1 VTRIVLVRHGRTAWN
16 VERRVQGSSDIPLDD
31 TGRAQAATAGALL
44 AEAVARGAGWDAIHA
59 SPLSRAFETASI
71 IAEHLALGGAPTSG
85 PLPEPALAE
94 RRYGL
99 AEGLTHAEIEAR
111 FPDGDVP
118 GRETVESVTERA
130 GSALLRLAERH
141 PGGSIIAVSHGGV
154 IAALA
159 RSLDASLVGRPGPM
173 IENGSAHTFGVV
185 DGELSL
191 LRFGGIADLGAIADL
206 DAAGRA

>member
-44 AEAVARGAGWDAIHA
+44 AEAVAGGAAWDAIH
-59 SPLSRAFETASI
+59 ASI

>member
-44 AEAVARGAGWDAIHA
+44 AEAVRDGAGWDAVYA

-71 IAEHLALGGAPTSG
+71 IVEHLALGGSATTG
-85 PLPEPALAE
+85 PRPDPALAE

-99 AEGLTHAEIEAR
+99 AEGLTHSEIEAR

-130 GSALLRLAERH
+130 GGALLRLADEH
-141 PGGSIIAVSHGGV
+141 PGGSLIVVSHGGV

-159 RSLDASLVGRPGPM
+159 RSLDPALLGRPGPM
-173 IENGSAHTFGVV
+173 IENGSAHTFGVL
-185 DGELSL
+185 DGALSL
-191 LRFGGIADLGAIADL
+191 LRFGGVAELEAAAPPS
-206 DAAGRA
+206 DARRS

>member
-1 VTRIVLVRHGRTAWN
+1 VTRFVLVRHGRTTWN

-31 TGRAQAATAGALL
+31 TGRAQAATTGALL
-44 AEAVARGAGWDAIHA
+44 AESAQGGSGWDAVYA
-59 SPLSRAFETASI
+59 SPLGRAFETASI
-71 IAEHLALGGAPTSG
+71 IVEHLALGGSPTTG
-85 PLPEPALAE
+85 PLPVPALAE

-118 GRETVESVTERA
+118 GRETVGSVTERA
-130 GSALLRLAERH
+130 GAALLRLAEEH
-141 PGGSIIAVSHGGV
+141 PDGSLVVVSHGGV

-185 DGELSL
+185 DGTLSL
-191 LRFGGIADLGAIADL
+191 LRFGGIADLAPSSGAHPA
-206 DAAGRA
+206 

>member
-1 VTRIVLVRHGRTAWN
+1 MTRIVLVRHGRTAWN

-44 AEAVARGAGWDAIHA
+44 AEAVSGGSAWDAVYA

-71 IAEHLALGGAPTSG
+71 IVEHLALGGAPTSG
-85 PLPEPALAE
+85 PVPEAALAE

-111 FPDGDVP
+111 FLDGDVP

-130 GSALLRLAERH
+130 GAALVRLAVRH
-141 PGGSIIAVSHGGV
+141 PGGSVVAVSHGGV

-159 RSLDASLVGRPGPM
+159 RSLDPSLVGRPGPM

-191 LRFGGIADLGAIADL
+191 LRFGGVADLGAIADL
-206 DAAGRA
+206 RTARHV